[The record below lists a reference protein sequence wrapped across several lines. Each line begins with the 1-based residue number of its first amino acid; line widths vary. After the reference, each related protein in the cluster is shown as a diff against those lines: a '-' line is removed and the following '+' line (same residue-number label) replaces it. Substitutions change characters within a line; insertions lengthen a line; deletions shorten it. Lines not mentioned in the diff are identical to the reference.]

1 MNVSPLPF
9 ALNDANF
16 LKRLRAAAENSAR
29 VTITTH
35 AAQRMKQRKVS
46 FAQVLTCLQK
56 GTVVEPAALTQY
68 GDWKATVGCK
78 VAGDD
83 IQVAVAIERDAS
95 ADWCVVITVM
105 N

>member
-16 LKRLRAAAENSAR
+16 LKRLRTTAADSSR
-29 VTITTH
+29 VIITDH
-35 AAQRMKQRKVS
+35 ATKRMKQRSMS
-46 FAQVLTCLQK
+46 FAQVIHCLQK
-56 GTVVEPAALTQY
+56 GTVREPAALNQF
-68 GDWKATVGCK
+68 GAWKATVGCR

-83 IQVAVAIERDAS
+83 VQVAVAIERDTS
-95 ADWCVVITVM
+95 GDWCVVITVI